1 MNFLLSTI
9 LESWH
14 LLEEASVYML
24 FGILVAG
31 LMRVFI
37 NPSRVAYHL
46 GRGRFAS
53 VFKAALLGI
62 PIPLCSCGVL
72 PAAASLRK
80 QGANK
85 GATTAFLISTP
96 ESGVDSIALTYALLD
111 PVMTVARPAAA
122 FAAASVAGLAE
133 NSLNRKEFDAP
144 VSPDLSCPVDS
155 CCDGLDCPPEI
166 HKAHHGFSEK
176 LKFGI
181 RYAFKELWNDIAAW
195 FLVGLLLAGLVTTL
209 IPTEVLGRYLGGG
222 LPSMLIM
229 LAAGIPLY
237 ICATASTPIAAALI
251 LKGISPGA
259 ALVFL
264 LAGPATNITSLTVLY
279 GILGKKTT
287 AIYLSAIAV
296 MAVVAGLALDQVYAF
311 LGISAQAVAGQA
323 AEVVPRWAQIAGA
336 IVLLALSVKPV
347 YRAVRSRI
355 PMGKARV
362 ATTACGCSSESC
374 RVEDGSIKE
383 VQVFAQGHKQP

>member
-1 MNFLLSTI
+1 MD
-9 LESWH
+9 E
-14 LLEEASVYML
+14 
-24 FGILVAG
+24 
-31 LMRVFI
+31 
-37 NPSRVAYHL
+37 
-46 GRGRFAS
+46 
-53 VFKAALLGI
+53 
-62 PIPLCSCGVL
+62 
-72 PAAASLRK
+72 
-80 QGANK
+80 
-85 GATTAFLISTP
+85 
-96 ESGVDSIALTYALLD
+96 
-111 PVMTVARPAAA
+111 
-122 FAAASVAGLAE
+122 
-133 NSLNRKEFDAP
+133 P

-296 MAVVAGLALDQVYAF
+296 MAVVAGLALDQVYAL
-311 LGISAQAVAGQA
+311 LGISAQAIAGQA
-323 AEVVPRWAQIAGA
+323 AELVPRWAQIAGA
-336 IVLLALSVKPV
+336 LVLLAISVKPA
-347 YRAVRSRI
+347 YRAVRARI

-362 ATTACGCSSESC
+362 ATQPCGCPSESC
-374 RVEDGSIKE
+374 QTEGGTIGETPVL
-383 VQVFAQGHKQP
+383 AQGSKHL

>member
-1 MNFLLSTI
+1 MD
-9 LESWH
+9 E
-14 LLEEASVYML
+14 
-24 FGILVAG
+24 
-31 LMRVFI
+31 
-37 NPSRVAYHL
+37 
-46 GRGRFAS
+46 
-53 VFKAALLGI
+53 
-62 PIPLCSCGVL
+62 
-72 PAAASLRK
+72 
-80 QGANK
+80 
-85 GATTAFLISTP
+85 
-96 ESGVDSIALTYALLD
+96 
-111 PVMTVARPAAA
+111 
-122 FAAASVAGLAE
+122 
-133 NSLNRKEFDAP
+133 P

-166 HKAHHGFSEK
+166 HNTHHGFSEK

-222 LPSMLIM
+222 LPAMLIM

-264 LAGPATNITSLTVLY
+264 LVGPATNITSLTVLY

-311 LGISAQAVAGQA
+311 LGISAQAMAGQA
-323 AEVVPRWAQIAGA
+323 AEVVPRWVQIAGA

-362 ATTACGCSSESC
+362 DTTAGCCSSESC
-374 RVEDGSIKE
+374 QVEDGTIRE
-383 VQVFAQGHKQP
+383 APVFAQELKHP

>member
-37 NPSRVAYHL
+37 NPNRVAHHL

-53 VFKAALLGI
+53 VFKAAILGI

-72 PAAASLRK
+72 PAAASLRR

-85 GATTAFLISTP
+85 GATAAFLISTP

-111 PVMTVARPAAA
+111 PVMTIARPAAA
-122 FAAASVAGLAE
+122 FAAASVAGIAE
-133 NSLNRKEFDAP
+133 NSLNRKEMDET
-144 VSPDLSCPVDS
+144 VTPDLSCPVDN
-155 CCDGLDCPPEI
+155 CCDGLDCPPEQ
-166 HKAHHGFSEK
+166 HLTHHGFLEK

-195 FLVGLLLAGLVTTL
+195 FLVGLLLAGLVTSL
-209 IPTEVLGRYLGGG
+209 IPTEILGRYLGGG

-287 AIYLSAIAV
+287 AIYLSAIAI
-296 MAVVAGLALDQVYAF
+296 MAVVAGLALDQVYAL
-311 LGISAQAVAGQA
+311 LGVSAQAVVGQA
-323 AEVVPRWAQIAGA
+323 AELVPRWAKIAGA
-336 IVLLALSVKPV
+336 LALLSLSAKPV

-355 PMGKARV
+355 PTGKAPV
-362 ATTACGCSSESC
+362 ATTACGCSSGSC
-374 RVEDGSIKE
+374 KDEGNPISE
-383 VQVFAQGHKQP
+383 APMLAQGRKHL

>member
-1 MNFLLSTI
+1 MTFLLNTI

-14 LLEEASVYML
+14 LLEEASVYVL
-24 FGILVAG
+24 FGIFVAG

-37 NPSRVAYHL
+37 NPSRVAHHL
-46 GRGRFAS
+46 GRGRFLS

-122 FAAASVAGLAE
+122 FAAASVAGLTE
-133 NSLNRKEFDAP
+133 NSLNRKEMDNP

-155 CCDGLDCPPEI
+155 CCDGLDCPPEK
-166 HKAHHGFSEK
+166 HSAHHGFLEK
-176 LKFGI
+176 LRFGI
-181 RYAFKELWNDIAAW
+181 GYAFNELWNDIAAW

-209 IPTEVLGRYLGGG
+209 IPTEVLGQYLGGG
-222 LPSMLIM
+222 LPAMLIM

-287 AIYLSAIAV
+287 AIYLAAVAV
-296 MAVVAGLALDQVYAF
+296 MAVAAGLVLDQVYAF
-311 LGISAQAVAGQA
+311 LGISAQAIAGQA
-323 AEVVPRWAQIAGA
+323 SEIVPRWAQITGA
-336 IVLLALSVKPV
+336 LVLLVLSVKPT
-347 YRAVRSRI
+347 YRAIRSRI
-355 PMGKARV
+355 PVGKARLE
-362 ATTACGCSSESC
+362 ATVCGCSSESC
-374 RVEDGSIKE
+374 QNEAGTIKE
-383 VQVFAQGHKQP
+383 VSILAQGPK